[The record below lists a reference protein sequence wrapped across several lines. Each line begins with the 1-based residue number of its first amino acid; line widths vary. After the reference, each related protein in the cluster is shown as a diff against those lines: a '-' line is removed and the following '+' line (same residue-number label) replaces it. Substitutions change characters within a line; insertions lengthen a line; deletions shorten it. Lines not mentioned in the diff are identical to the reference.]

1 MCIGKIMQIT
11 LPEKVKQIITRL
23 SEAGYE
29 AYAVGGCVRDSMLGR
44 EPGDWDITTSA
55 TPLQVKALFR
65 RTVDTGIKHGT
76 VTVLLGG
83 DGFEVTTY
91 RIDGEYRDFRHPKEV
106 VFTSSLAEDLNRRD
120 FTINAMAY
128 NDGSGLVDLFGGASD
143 LENGIIRCVGNAA
156 ERFSEDALRMLRAV
170 RFSAQLGFAI
180 DEDTKRATMEL
191 APNLANISAER
202 IQAEFVKILT
212 SPNPVHMRIAYE
224 LGITKIILP
233 EIDAAFLTAQN
244 NPHHIYNVGE
254 HLFRTL
260 LNVPNDK
267 CLRIAALL
275 HDIGKPASR
284 ITDDDG
290 IDHFYGHAEIS
301 VKMAVKILRRLKFDN
316 DTLHRV
322 RIYIE
327 YHDYDIAPQ
336 PKAVR
341 RFLNMAGEEH
351 FDGILKLKYADCL
364 AQSEYE
370 REEKLE
376 WLRKIEEV
384 YRKIIEERQ
393 CVSLKDL
400 AVTGSDLIKLGVPQ
414 GKKVGEILSTLLED
428 VLCDP
433 SHNER
438 DYLLEKAKMLT

>member
-1 MCIGKIMQIT
+1 MDIK

-23 SEAGYE
+23 EAEGFE
-29 AYAVGGCVRDSMLGR
+29 AYAVGGCVRDSMLER

-55 TPLQVKALFR
+55 MPCQVKALFR

-76 VTVLLGG
+76 VTALLGG
-83 DGFEVTTY
+83 GSFEVTTY
-91 RIDGEYRDFRHPKEV
+91 RIDGEYGDFRHPKEV
-106 VFTSSLAEDLNRRD
+106 AFTASLAEDLKRRD

-128 NDGSGLVDLFGGASD
+128 NDGSGLVDMFGGAAD

-180 DEDTKRATMEL
+180 DEDTKRAIIEL

-212 SPNPVHMRIAYE
+212 SSHPDYMRTAYE
-224 LGITKIILP
+224 LGITKIVLP
-233 EIDAAFLTAQN
+233 EIDAAFLTEQK

-254 HLFRTL
+254 HLMQTL

-267 CLRIAALL
+267 CLRIAALF
-275 HDIGKPASR
+275 HDIGKPASKT
-284 ITDDDG
+284 TDDDG
-290 IDHFYGHAEIS
+290 IDHFHGHAEIS
-301 VKMAVKILRRLKFDN
+301 VAMAVKILRRLKFDN
-316 DTLHRV
+316 DTINCV
-322 RIYIE
+322 RIYVE
-327 YHDYDIAPQ
+327 CHDYDIAPE

-341 RFLNMAGEEH
+341 RFLNRVGEEH

-364 AQSEYE
+364 AQSAYE

-376 WLRKIEEV
+376 WLEAVQKIYE
-384 YRKIIEERQ
+384 KIIEERQ

-428 VLCDP
+428 VMNVP
-433 SHNER
+433 AHNER
-438 DYLLEKAKMLT
+438 DYLLEKAKTLA